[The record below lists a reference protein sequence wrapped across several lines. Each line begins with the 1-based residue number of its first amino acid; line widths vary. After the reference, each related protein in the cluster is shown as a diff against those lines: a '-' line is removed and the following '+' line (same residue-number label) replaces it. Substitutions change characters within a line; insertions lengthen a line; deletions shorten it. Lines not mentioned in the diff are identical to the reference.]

1 MNCLSVFSLQKSL
14 RVFSSKHQSGA
25 RYLNSESFTH
35 LKNYLLPKSSD
46 NYCKYRLRLSLRA
59 PEGCV
64 AISSEKARLLR
75 FTRNDNSYSWIWVIG
90 NKITRFIHSELCSN
104 GCLSFPLVGNLS
116 LKKDAGQA
124 GMTKKTTKGPK

>member
-14 RVFSSKHQSGA
+14 RGFNSKQQSGA
-25 RYLNSESFTH
+25 SYLNSESFTD

-64 AISSEKARLLR
+64 AISSKKVRLLR
-75 FTRNDNSYSWIWVIG
+75 FTRNDNSYSWTWVLMDGIDDS
-90 NKITRFIHSELCSN
+90 ISADTACSHAS
-104 GCLSFPLVGNLS
+104 GIV
-116 LKKDAGQA
+116 K
-124 GMTKKTTKGPK
+124 